1 MTALTQPQR
10 ERLAQVETLHGGA
23 GSNGLE
29 DACLMQAVDWVYRN
43 KDHFTDSP
51 ECACPI
57 LTAFGIRL
65 NDARWP
71 TDKDRTDALRPAIPP
86 LIGTR
91 TKDEG
96 VLLRRR
102 YRLVDFAA
110 REAAPY
116 WFDYAYGKTK
126 KALYKEYAAKMR
138 GAAPVTDAV
147 TMEAARVL
155 AAYATAYANAAY
167 TAYANAAYAANAAA
181 NAAASAAASSAPTT
195 DGVTLFAAAA
205 AADAAAY
212 ADAARLPILQ
222 RAAEV
227 LIEACSIR

>member
-1 MTALTQPQR
+1 MTALTPPQR

-102 YRLVDFAA
+102 YRLVDFAV

-155 AAYATAYANAAY
+155 AAYA
-167 TAYANAAYAANAAA
+167 AA

-205 AADAAAY
+205 AADAAVI